1 MNIAFN
7 ALRSTAYAIVT
18 SPYVFILII
27 FAISFYRQNKK
38 VVMVQKMIIGE
49 RLNSPFELTI
59 SEIILGL
66 IAGLLGSI
74 ILAYLG
80 VSFSENTSIE
90 LIFLLSILLM
100 LINPR
105 FICFSYSGA
114 ILGFISILLEIMKGM
129 YNVEISQLG
138 FLSIDVVALM
148 TLVAVLHFIEGI
160 LVILDGSKGSIPV
173 FTKKNNKIIGGFAL
187 KRYWAIPVTVALIV
201 NSSFYNIDSVVPLVN
216 WNTFLNPTTSYS
228 VIKNAA
234 ILLMPF
240 YGVIGY
246 SAVTFTKTKKE
257 KSFSS
262 GTIIIGYSILLFVFA
277 RLAVLNIFFK
287 LFVVLF
293 APLAH
298 EGFIYIQRYREVNK
312 EPKYVS
318 NEDGIMILEVA
329 PNSPAYQMGIKSGD
343 MILEVNHTK
352 IFKEDDIL
360 KTIREASN
368 IAWFKIKRA
377 AGNLE
382 EIRYSNKSNSKRLG
396 IVFVPTNVPEE
407 NMVINVDQSKF
418 SDILEKLKNKKD

>member
-100 LINPR
+100 LMNPR

-418 SDILEKLKNKKD
+418 SDILEKLKNKKN

>member
-59 SEIILGL
+59 SEIIFGL

-74 ILAYLG
+74 TLGYLG

-90 LIFLLSILLM
+90 LIFILSIFLM

-114 ILGFISILLEIMKGM
+114 ILGFISILLEIMRGM
-129 YNVEISQLG
+129 YNVEITQLE
-138 FLSIDVVALM
+138 FLHIDVVALM

-187 KRYWAIPVTVALIV
+187 KRYWAIPVAVALIV
-201 NSSFYNIDSVVPLVN
+201 NSNFYNIDSVIPIVN
-216 WNTFLNPTTSYS
+216 WNTLLNPTTSFS
-228 VIKNAA
+228 AIKNAA

-246 SAVTFTKTKKE
+246 SSVTFTKTKKE

-262 GTIIIGYSILLFVFA
+262 GAMIIGYSILLFVFA

-287 LFVVLF
+287 LFVVFF

-298 EGFIYIQRYREVNK
+298 EGFLYMQRYMEVNK

-343 MILEVNHTK
+343 MILEVNHRK

-396 IVFVPTNVPEE
+396 IVFVPTNVPED
-407 NMVINVDQSKF
+407 NMVINVEQSKF

>member
-59 SEIILGL
+59 SEIIFGL

-74 ILAYLG
+74 TLGYLG

-90 LIFLLSILLM
+90 LIFILSIFLM

-114 ILGFISILLEIMKGM
+114 ILGFISILLEIMRGM
-129 YNVEISQLG
+129 YNVEITQLE
-138 FLSIDVVALM
+138 FLHIDVVALM

-187 KRYWAIPVTVALIV
+187 KRYWAIPVAVALIV
-201 NSSFYNIDSVVPLVN
+201 NSNFYNIDSVIPIVN
-216 WNTFLNPTTSYS
+216 WDTLLNPTTSFS
-228 VIKNAA
+228 AIKNAA
-234 ILLMPF
+234 IMLMPF

-246 SAVTFTKTKKE
+246 SSVTFTKTKKE

-262 GTIIIGYSILLFVFA
+262 GAMIIGYSILLFAFA

-287 LFVVLF
+287 LFVVFF

-298 EGFIYIQRYREVNK
+298 EGFLYIQRYKEVNK

-343 MILEVNHTK
+343 MILEVNHRK

-396 IVFVPTNVPEE
+396 IVFVPTNVPED
-407 NMVINVDQSKF
+407 NMVINVEQSKF

>member
-38 VVMVQKMIIGE
+38 LVMVQKMIIGE

-59 SEIILGL
+59 SEIIFGL

-74 ILAYLG
+74 IMGYFG

-90 LIFLLSILLM
+90 LIFILSIFLM
-100 LINPR
+100 LISPR

-114 ILGFISILLEIMKGM
+114 ILGFVSVLLEIMKGM
-129 YNVEISQLG
+129 YNVEVTPLE
-138 FLSIDVVALM
+138 FLHIDVVALM

-187 KRYWAIPVTVALIV
+187 KRYWAIPVAVALIV
-201 NSSFYNIDSVVPLVN
+201 NSNFYNIDSVIPIVN

-228 VIKNAA
+228 AIKNAA

-240 YGVIGY
+240 YGIIGY

-262 GTIIIGYSILLFVFA
+262 GAMIIGYSILLFVFA

-287 LFVVLF
+287 LFVVFF

-298 EGFIYIQRYREVNK
+298 EGFLYIQRYMEVNK

-343 MILEVNHTK
+343 MILEVNHRK

-382 EIRYSNKSNSKRLG
+382 EIRYSNNSNSKRLG

-407 NMVINVDQSKF
+407 NMVINVEQGKF

>member
-59 SEIILGL
+59 SEIIFGL

-74 ILAYLG
+74 TLGYLG

-90 LIFLLSILLM
+90 LIFILSIFLM

-114 ILGFISILLEIMKGM
+114 ILGFISILLEIMRGM
-129 YNVEISQLG
+129 YNVEITQLE
-138 FLSIDVVALM
+138 FLHIDVVALM

-160 LVILDGSKGSIPV
+160 LVIVDGSKGSIPV

-187 KRYWAIPVTVALIV
+187 KRYWAIPVAVALIV
-201 NSSFYNIDSVVPLVN
+201 NSNFYNIDSVIPIVN
-216 WNTFLNPTTSYS
+216 WNTLLNPTTSFS
-228 VIKNAA
+228 AIKNAA
-234 ILLMPF
+234 IMLMPF

-246 SAVTFTKTKKE
+246 SSVTFTKTKKE

-262 GTIIIGYSILLFVFA
+262 GAMIIGYSILLFAFA

-287 LFVVLF
+287 LFVVFF

-298 EGFIYIQRYREVNK
+298 EGFLYIQRYKEVNK

-343 MILEVNHTK
+343 MILEVNHRK

-396 IVFVPTNVPEE
+396 IVFVPTNVPED
-407 NMVINVDQSKF
+407 NMVINVEQSKF
-418 SDILEKLKNKKD
+418 SDI

>member
-59 SEIILGL
+59 SEIIFGL
-66 IAGLLGSI
+66 IAGLIGSI
-74 ILAYLG
+74 ILGYLG

-90 LIFLLSILLM
+90 LIFILSIFLM
-100 LINPR
+100 LISPR

-129 YNVEISQLG
+129 YNVEITQLE
-138 FLSIDVVALM
+138 FLRIDIVALM

-187 KRYWAIPVTVALIV
+187 KRYWAIPVAVALIV
-201 NSSFYNIDSVVPLVN
+201 NSNFYNIDSVISIVN

-228 VIKNAA
+228 SIKNAA

-262 GTIIIGYSILLFVFA
+262 GAMIIGYSILLFVFA

-298 EGFIYIQRYREVNK
+298 EGFLYIQRYMEVNK

-329 PNSPAYQMGIKSGD
+329 PNSPASQMGIKSGD
-343 MILEVNHTK
+343 MILEVNHRK

-396 IVFVPTNVPEE
+396 IVFVPTNVPED